1 MTDRWNESLSDYL
14 DGELTPEDRREVAL
28 HLESCSECAET
39 LRELEQVMERAH
51 ALPDVAPPGDWWP
64 AIEARLGERKAAGA
78 PVAAADTERVAAPL
92 PMPKPLRKPAMRVV
106 SFTWPQLIAA
116 GLAVALLSL
125 AAFWLGTRGDQRLAR
140 HVTPP
145 ASSSEPAELAR
156 HTPPPPTEQAIAEL
170 RDALANRRADLDPA
184 TVKVLEQNLSTIDSS
199 IREAKAAL
207 DADPGNPYLR
217 RHLQETMTSKVNL
230 IRQATFLASAP

>member
-28 HLESCSECAET
+28 HLESCSECAEA
-39 LRELEQVMERAH
+39 LRELEQVMERAR
-51 ALPDVAPPGDWWP
+51 ALPDVAPPRDLWP
-64 AIEARLGERKAAGA
+64 AIEARLGEQQAE
-78 PVAAADTERVAAPL
+78 PVAAETPVRAAVPL
-92 PMPKPLRKPAMRVV
+92 PARKPPLRVV

-145 ASSSEPAELAR
+145 PVSSEPTRFAA
-156 HTPPPPTEQAIAEL
+156 TPPTEQAIAEL
-170 RDALANRRADLDPA
+170 REALANRREQLDPA
-184 TVKVLEQNLSTIDSS
+184 TVKVLEQNLSTIERS
-199 IREAKAAL
+199 IREAKTAL
-207 DADPGNPYLR
+207 DADPSNQYLR
-217 RHLQETMTSKVNL
+217 HHLQETMTSKTNL
-230 IRQATFLASAP
+230 LRQAMFLASAP